1 MAAEYAKGRYTLYSG
16 LEFRHL
22 RYFVAVAEECNF
34 GRAALRLHLT
44 QPSLSTQIKKLEDC
58 IHATLF
64 RRGRAGAELTPAG
77 RHFLEAAKRLLH
89 MSTLAF
95 QSTSSVHSGINLP
108 LRFGYSPFINHQ
120 LVEATVSGYRD
131 LVPDGQIEPSS
142 AGSAALIA
150 MVAEGHLDAALV
162 IMPIG
167 DHKLFV
173 HRIRT
178 QRVLVC
184 LRQDDPLARLESLSK
199 NHIEDRLRI
208 TFSRDH
214 HPLCYDEIMRKFA
227 KAKIRLTP
235 TDFVSSPTDMQF
247 LVKIGAGFGMMLE
260 TVPLDPELTL
270 RSIAGLSIHVKTA
283 FICPHDTQRHVL
295 PLLASRMAK
304 MCADVDEMSG
314 KKRPVGSV
322 GGELP
327 LQLPMFG

>member
-1 MAAEYAKGRYTLYSG
+1 MYSG
-16 LEFRHL
+16 LEYRHL

-34 GRAALRLHLT
+34 GRAAIRLHLS

-64 RRGRAGAELTPAG
+64 QRGRAGAELTPAG
-77 RHFLEAAKRLLH
+77 RHFLEKAKWLLH
-89 MSTLAF
+89 MSKLAF
-95 QSTSSVHSGINLP
+95 QSTTSVHSGINLP
-108 LRFGYSPFINHQ
+108 LRFGYSPFVNQQ
-120 LVEATVSGYRD
+120 LVEETVSEYRD

-142 AGSAALIA
+142 EGSASLIA

-167 DHKLFV
+167 ERKLFV
-173 HRIRT
+173 QRIRT
-178 QRVLVC
+178 EKVMIC
-184 LRQDDPLARLESLSK
+184 LRRDDPLARFESIPK
-199 NHIEDRLRI
+199 NHIEDRFRI
-208 TFSRDH
+208 ALSRAH
-214 HPLCYDEIMRKFA
+214 HPLCYDEILRKFA

-247 LVKIGAGFGMMLE
+247 LVRIGAGFAMMLE

-270 RSIAGLSIHVKTA
+270 RGIAGLSIHVKTA
-283 FICPHDTQRHVL
+283 FICLPDHQRPVL
-295 PLLASRMAK
+295 PLLASRLAK

-322 GGELP
+322 GVELP
-327 LQLPMFG
+327 RQLPMFG

>member
-64 RRGRAGAELTPAG
+64 RRGRAGAELTSAG

-131 LVPDGQIEPSS
+131 LVPNGQIEPSS
-142 AGSAALIA
+142 EGSGALIT
-150 MVAEGHLDAALV
+150 MVAEGQLDAALV
-162 IMPIG
+162 TMPLG
-167 DHKLFV
+167 LHKLFV
-173 HRIRT
+173 QRIRT
-178 QRVLVC
+178 QKLLVC
-184 LRQDDPLARLESLSK
+184 LRSDDPLARFESIPRK
-199 NHIEDRLRI
+199 HIEGRMRI
-208 TFSRDH
+208 GFARAH
-214 HPLCYDEIMRKFA
+214 HPMCYDEIMRRFA

-235 TDFVSSPTDMQF
+235 TDFVSSPTEMQF
-247 LVKIGAGFGMMLE
+247 LVRISAGLGLMLE
-260 TVPLDPELTL
+260 YLPLDSELTL
-270 RSIAGLSIHVKTA
+270 RGIEGLSIHVKTA

-295 PLLASRMAK
+295 PLLASRLAK
-304 MCADVDEMSG
+304 MCADVDGMNG

-327 LQLPMFG
+327 LQMPMFG

>member
-64 RRGRAGAELTPAG
+64 RRGRAGAELTSAG

-173 HRIRT
+173 PIGNKYWTPREAAPNVRHITTEESLEVPMFRIRIILT
-178 QRVLVC
+178 T
-184 LRQDDPLARLESLSK
+184 ST
-199 NHIEDRLRI
+199 IER
-208 TFSRDH
+208 
-214 HPLCYDEIMRKFA
+214 
-227 KAKIRLTP
+227 AKI
-235 TDFVSSPTDMQF
+235 FVARGGALLLCVLLVSIAAHASPIVFSMNSDSRTVVDLRMARFLSPRAAIISKSSFSVVGGLSGPAKFSDKSGCC
-247 LVKIGAGFGMMLE
+247 VVI
-260 TVPLDPELTL
+260 TVP
-270 RSIAGLSIHVKTA
+270 
-283 FICPHDTQRHVL
+283 
-295 PLLASRMAK
+295 MAK
-304 MCADVDEMSG
+304 RCEIISTI
-314 KKRPVGSV
+314 S
-322 GGELP
+322 
-327 LQLPMFG
+327 